1 MKEVNNVLYD
11 DMIFVT
17 RINIDS
23 GDITEKKITM
33 LNLQQLNFCFEE
45 TMKYN
50 NTKSN
55 TYTVI
60 VTNGSSFKVKEL
72 MKDFL
77 PTELYDKMV
86 AYQVKEKLLKT

>member
-1 MKEVNNVLYD
+1 MKEVNEMNID
-11 DMIFVT
+11 DVVFVT
-17 RINIDS
+17 SISIDEGNI
-23 GDITEKKITM
+23 IERKITM

-50 NTKSN
+50 QSKIN

-60 VTNGSSFKVKEL
+60 VTNGSSFRIKEL

-86 AYQVKEKLLKT
+86 AYQVKEKLIKK

>member
-1 MKEVNNVLYD
+1 MTKLLID
-11 DMIFVT
+11 DIVFVT
-17 RINIDS
+17 KISIDS
-23 GDITEKKITM
+23 GDITERKITM
-33 LNLQQLNFCFEE
+33 LNLQQLNFCYEE

-50 NTKSN
+50 PSKSN
-55 TYTVI
+55 TYTII